1 MAKLTAHEI
10 TTLCLSLGV
19 LLVAARCLGELAR
32 RFGQP
37 AVLGEILTGIL
48 LGPTLLGHLAPELSA
63 QLLPTTGGAAL
74 GRDAI
79 VQVAL
84 VLFLLIA
91 GLEVDLSLLLKQG
104 RAAAAISV
112 CGMVVPFLAGFAAA
126 WYLPRAFGAQ
136 PGADR
141 AIFALFFATA
151 LAITALPV
159 IAKTLLD
166 LNLYRTDIGM
176 IVIAAAVFDDLI
188 GWLIFAVI
196 LGMISAPDAGSFGL
210 PTTIV
215 LTLSF
220 AALMFTAGRWAFH
233 RVLPWVQAHT
243 SFPGG
248 VLALALSAALLAASF
263 TEWIGIHAI
272 FGSFLVG
279 VALGDSAHLRART
292 RATLEQFVSFFF
304 APLFFASIGLRVD
317 FLQNFD
323 PLLCALVL
331 AIACAGKLAGC
342 LLGARW
348 AGMELRE
355 GWAVAFGMNARGAM
369 EIVLGLLAF
378 QAGLIDER
386 MFVALVVMALATSLM
401 SGPLMRRVL
410 ARKNARQF
418 QQFLPSKAFVA
429 RLRARERRE
438 AIGELCLALAETGAI
453 DARSASSAV
462 WQRELAT
469 PTGIGNAIAVPHARI
484 AGLQAPLIALGLSAD
499 GIDFDAPD
507 GHGARIVM
515 VILSP
520 PDDHGA
526 QLEIL
531 ADMARLFAR
540 PEVRT
545 RALEVRSHTEFLA
558 LVQAERSHAL
568 H

>member
-19 LLVAARCLGELAR
+19 LLLVARCLGELTR

-37 AVLGEILTGIL
+37 AVLGEIATGIL
-48 LGPTLLGHLAPELSA
+48 LGPTVLGHAAPELFATLFPSS
-63 QLLPTTGGAAL
+63 GGAAL

-79 VQVAL
+79 VQVSLA
-84 VLFLLIA
+84 LFLLVA
-91 GLEVDLSLLLKQG
+91 GLEVDLSVLWKQG

-112 CGMVVPFLAGFAAA
+112 CGMVVPFLVGFASA
-126 WYLPRAFGAQ
+126 WFLPRAFGAQ
-136 PGADR
+136 PNADR

-166 LNLYRTDIGM
+166 LNLYRSDVGM
-176 IVIAAAVFDDLI
+176 IVIAAAVFDDLM
-188 GWLIFAVI
+188 GWLVFAVI
-196 LGMISAPDAGSFGL
+196 LGMMGETGAGAFEL
-210 PTTIV
+210 PATVV
-215 LTLSF
+215 LTLGF
-220 AALMFTAGRWAFH
+220 AGLMFTAGRWSFH
-233 RVLPWVQAHT
+233 RILPWVQAHT

-248 VLALALSAALLAASF
+248 VLALALSSALLAAAF

-272 FGSFLVG
+272 FGAFLVG
-279 VALGDSAHLRART
+279 VALGDSSHLRTST
-292 RATLEQFVSFFF
+292 RATIEQFVSFFF
-304 APLFFASIGLRVD
+304 APLFFGSIGLRVD
-317 FLQNFD
+317 FLRSFD

-342 LLGARW
+342 LIGARW
-348 AGMELRE
+348 AGMERRE

-378 QAGLIDER
+378 ESGLIDER
-386 MFVALVVMALATSLM
+386 MFVALVVMALVTSMM

-410 ARKNARQF
+410 ARKKSRQF
-418 QQFLPSKAFVA
+418 QQFLPSRAFVP
-429 RLRARERRE
+429 RLKARERRE

-453 DARSASSAV
+453 EARAASQAV
-462 WQRELAT
+462 WQRELTT
-469 PTGIGNAIAVPHARI
+469 PTGIGNSIAVPHARL
-484 AGLQAPLIALGLSAD
+484 AGLDAPLIALGLSSE

-515 VILSP
+515 LILSP
-520 PDDHGA
+520 LEDNGA

-545 RALEVRSHTEFLA
+545 RALEVRTHTEFLA
-558 LVQAERSHAL
+558 LVQAERAHAA